1 MNFSDIP
8 HLYDCFLKTG
18 QKISTDTRKDVRG
31 TLFFCLSGA
40 RFNGNL
46 YAQLALDNGASFV
59 VTNSSNINDERII
72 LFENPNQTLIELAHF
87 HTQQI
92 PTKLI
97 AIGGSNGKTTTKEWV
112 QSVLGTTY
120 KTRSTPGN
128 FNNDIGV
135 PLTLLSF
142 TPDTEYGI
150 VELGTNHP
158 GEMKV
163 LCAMFKAD
171 SALITNI
178 GKEHLE
184 GFSDLE
190 SVAQEESELYLMALR
205 DEAMAFVNF
214 DDPWLNNMSKRLKQL
229 RTYSLMDRSC
239 SVFIDVSVE
248 MPYLKSSLYVD
259 AEPNGILHAQL
270 GGKFNAYNLAAAVSV
285 GLHYGVSVENI
296 AKGIAAY
303 TPNMNRSQWIMSKNG
318 TQILLDAYNANPSS
332 MESGI
337 RSFATLEGKKT
348 LLLGDMLELGTH
360 SSYEHLAIFQLTQEL
375 GYSDVYFVGD
385 EFKKALP
392 SYPFVFDTAS
402 SLMAWLDTHALDS
415 QYVYIKGSRGIAM
428 EQCLDYFDLS

>member
-1 MNFSDIP
+1 MNFSDIS
-8 HLYDCFLKTG
+8 HLYDCFQKTG
-18 QKISTDTRKDVRG
+18 QKITTDTRKDVSG
-31 TLFFCLSGA
+31 TLFFCLSGN

-46 YAQLALDNGASFV
+46 YAQQALDNGASFV
-59 VTNSSNINDERII
+59 VTNASNITDERIC
-72 LFENPNQTLIELAHF
+72 LFEDPNHTLTELARY
-87 HTQQI
+87 HTEQL

-97 AIGGSNGKTTTKEWV
+97 AIGGSNGKTTTKEWL

-128 FNNDIGV
+128 FNNHIGV

-142 TPDTEYGI
+142 TTDVEYGI

-158 GEMKV
+158 GEMKI
-163 LCAMFKAD
+163 LCDMFKAD

-205 DEAMAFVNF
+205 DGAMAFVNF
-214 DDPWLNNMSKRLKQL
+214 DDPWLNNMSKRLNKL
-229 RTYSLMDRSC
+229 RTYSLTDRSC
-239 SVFIDVSVE
+239 SVFIDVNTE
-248 MPYLKSSLYVD
+248 MPYLDTSLYIN
-259 AEPNGILHAQL
+259 AEHMGDLHAQL

-285 GLHYGVSVENI
+285 GFYYGVSIENI
-296 AKGIAAY
+296 TKGISAY
-303 TPNMNRSQWIMSKNG
+303 IPNMNRSQWISAKNG
-318 TQILLDAYNANPSS
+318 TQLLLDAYNANPSS

-337 RSFATLEGKKT
+337 RSFATLKGKKT

-360 SSYEHLAIFQLTQEL
+360 SSFEHLEIFNLTQEL
-375 GYSDVYFVGD
+375 GFTDVYFVGA

-392 SYPFVFDTAS
+392 SYPFVFDTAV
-402 SLMAWLDTHALDS
+402 SLMAWLDTHALDTR
-415 QYVYIKGSRGIAM
+415 YVYIKGSRGIAM